1 MPGCTAYVTIAPV
14 MPRIELWMTV
24 FAGLAGGLAGVLWSG
39 LVTTPWLARGGRADA
54 TASSAESAARVLAGA
69 ALRAAAGAALGFL
82 FWLGWGLIAIVGR
95 PWYAVGLC
103 YGVLAWLALAAPALG
118 TLLLQE
124 RGPVRPV
131 AVHALE
137 WLFTC
142 TAIGLLCALAWHRY
156 A

>member
-1 MPGCTAYVTIAPV
+1 
-14 MPRIELWMTV
+14 V

-39 LVTTPWLARGGRADA
+39 MVTTPWLARDGVVANG
-54 TASSAESAARVLAGA
+54 SQAETAARLFAGA

-95 PWYAVGLC
+95 PWYEVGLI
-103 YGVLAWLALAAPALG
+103 YGALAWAASAAPALG
-118 TLLLQE
+118 TLLL
-124 RGPVRPV
+124 RGHGPARPV
-131 AVHALE
+131 AAHAVE

-142 TAIGLLCALAWHRY
+142 IAIGLLCAYSWHRY

>member
-1 MPGCTAYVTIAPV
+1 

-39 LVTTPWLARGGRADA
+39 LVTTPWLARNG
-54 TASSAESAARVLAGA
+54 SAAVGTSQAETAVHLLAGA
-69 ALRAAAGAALGFL
+69 ALRGVAGAVLGFL

-95 PWYAVGLC
+95 PWYEVGAL
-103 YGVLAWLALAAPALG
+103 YGTLVWVASVVPTLG
-118 TLLLQE
+118 TLSL
-124 RGPVRPV
+124 RGHGPAQPV
-131 AVHALE
+131 AAHAVE

-142 TAIGLLCALAWHRY
+142 VAIGLLCALAWHRY

>member
-1 MPGCTAYVTIAPV
+1 

-39 LVTTPWLARGGRADA
+39 LVTTPWLARGGIAA
-54 TASSAESAARVLAGA
+54 AGPSQAETAARLLAGA
-69 ALRAAAGAALGFL
+69 ALRGVAGAVLGLL

-95 PWYAVGLC
+95 PWYEVGAL
-103 YGVLAWLALAAPALG
+103 YGTLAWLACVAPTLG
-118 TLLLQE
+118 TLSL
-124 RGPVRPV
+124 RGQGPARPV
-131 AVHALE
+131 AAHALE

-142 TAIGLLCALAWHRY
+142 VAIGLLCALAWHRY